1 MLALG
6 TEALGDNSLS
16 VFKYFTFQSNLF
28 MGFVSII
35 YAYYQFLVIKGK
47 RDKIPHVLTV
57 FNHVGVTAVT
67 LTFLIVIAFLGP
79 LYSYALMYTNA
90 NLFFHLLVPL
100 TAMINFVVFTGNEKR
115 HFLHTLYTIIP
126 CVLYGIVY
134 FTVVVATNGYGDLK
148 IDFYGFGK
156 DGPLIGAVNFLIV
169 ISISYAIGVGL
180 YFLNKI
186 VCKKHK

>member
-1 MLALG
+1 MLTLS
-6 TEALGDNSLS
+6 TKALGDNTLS
-16 VFKYFTFQSNLF
+16 VFKYFTFQSNIY

-35 YAYYQFLVIKGK
+35 YAYYQFLIIKKK

-67 LTFLIVIAFLGP
+67 LTFLVVIIFLGP
-79 LYSYALMYTNA
+79 LYGYHLMYNNA
-90 NLFFHLLVPL
+90 NLFYHLLVPL
-100 TAMINFVVFTGNEKR
+100 AAMINFIVFISNEKR
-115 HFLHTLYTIIP
+115 HFLHTLFTIIP
-126 CVLYGIVY
+126 CALYGIVY
-134 FTVVVATNGYGDLK
+134 FSVVVATNGYGDLK

-156 DGPLIGAVNFLIV
+156 DGPLIGAVNFLLI

-180 YFLNKI
+180 YFLNII